1 MAPCKQVLKKM
12 SFREMFVCKKVSLNL
27 RVWIVA
33 DVHEILVLGN
43 PKFSNVNILLLDIL
57 VLKYLISLAC
67 YFKVNK
73 GHSKFTVSCSR
84 IVIVVSV

>member
-57 VLKYLISLAC
+57 KYLISLAC
-67 YFKVNK
+67 SFKVNK